1 MNWKESWVLH
11 TLTESISIQNVN
23 LCFILFLNVFNF
35 KFQICVSADFE
46 VFSSNLLW
54 RWISNSNDFFCTST
68 IHVTIPIIIKL
79 RQTIQKNHYNS
90 LKGNVNRKGIS
101 QRKACFL
108 FFFFK
113 FILLLLQ
120 KVGELKDLKANVNL
134 TISHLFFLYTFIST
148 WR

>member
-108 FFFFK
+108 FFFK

-134 TISHLFFLYTFIST
+134 TTSHLFFLYTFTST

>member
-1 MNWKESWVLH
+1 MTFLH
-11 TLTESISIQNVN
+11 IHHPRHNTDNYQVAVNHTE
-23 LCFILFLNVFNF
+23 
-35 KFQICVSADFE
+35 
-46 VFSSNLLW
+46 
-54 RWISNSNDFFCTST
+54 
-68 IHVTIPIIIKL
+68 
-79 RQTIQKNHYNS
+79 NHYNS

-134 TISHLFFLYTFIST
+134 TTSHLFFLYKFTST
-148 WR
+148 

>member
-1 MNWKESWVLH
+1 MSQ
-11 TLTESISIQNVN
+11 LTSRY
-23 LCFILFLNVFNF
+23 F
-35 KFQICVSADFE
+35 
-46 VFSSNLLW
+46 
-54 RWISNSNDFFCTST
+54 
-68 IHVTIPIIIKL
+68 
-79 RQTIQKNHYNS
+79 RQTYYGGGYQIVMTFLHIHHPRHNTDNYQVAVNHTENHYNS

-134 TISHLFFLYTFIST
+134 TTSHLFFLYTFTST
-148 WR
+148 